1 MTEFVL
7 RCNYRLSLNLSH
19 RNLLLTF
26 LFFLSCCLGLRAQLV
41 IKSPINNQVLQR
53 DKSGFAEISVTA
65 YAYVPYE
72 SIEAKLTPI
81 QGNIAEIKSLS
92 FSKSQ
97 IDQGFLTATFEAK
110 TGWYELQL
118 TGYAANGTVDI
129 SAASRV
135 GIGEVFLVAGNS
147 NAMGLPDLGSKNS
160 SDQVV
165 TFNAINK
172 FLNADNITVAPDEP
186 MQAPQFAPIK
196 AKDYIFPSG
205 ETSWYWAELGDMLN
219 KKLNTPVLFLNSA
232 WAAANSENYR
242 DGASGKDA
250 FNVYVGK
257 FWPNRQPYT
266 NIINTVR
273 YLNSSLGL
281 RAILWSH
288 GENDAQQGVTEE
300 NYFNN
305 IRTLITNSR
314 RDTGKDIPWI
324 IARNSASSTLPKPYV
339 PVITAQNRII
349 SLDSFNTYA
358 GPNLDTVQM
367 PRPQQ
372 GHFENIAGG
381 VQGLTLAASAWN
393 RILTDS
399 LMDEITPLQPSY
411 AIHTGVTP
419 FQVFPGASFTLPFD
433 LTGLPASLLSLQAEL
448 LDSAGRFVAIVG
460 AGNQTPLKIQIP
472 QEIKNGQYRIRLTGL
487 NPVLTGSVSDHFS
500 VSSAYT
506 EVDFIN
512 KLTARTV
519 DNKTHLAWLIAAVP
533 GLKQIVIQVNNDGES
548 FSDIKTFDPDNE
560 TNSQIFSH
568 IDENDIKT
576 SSFYRLKLEYEN
588 GEVGYS
594 AVYSIFR
601 EGSPA
606 NLVIFPNPVTKQYFY
621 FRADEDIKLVKCALF
636 DARGNEHPIR
646 VSDNE
651 IVGLVRVEPAHPLPS
666 GNYFL
671 KVITES
677 GVIGQTVL
685 FY

>member
-1 MTEFVL
+1 MAEFVL
-7 RCNYRLSLNLSH
+7 YCNNRLSLSLTFQ
-19 RNLLLTF
+19 NLLLTF
-26 LFFLSCCLGLRAQLV
+26 LFFLSSYSCLHAQLV
-41 IKSPINNQVLQR
+41 IKNPVNNQVLQR
-53 DKSGFAEISVTA
+53 DQSGFAEIAVTA

-97 IDQGFLTATFEAK
+97 IDQGFLTATFEAR

-118 TGYAANGTVDI
+118 TGYAANGTIDI
-129 SAASRV
+129 SATSRV

-165 TFNAINK
+165 SFNAINK

-219 KKLNTPVLFLNSA
+219 KKLNTPVMFLNAA

-242 DGASGKDA
+242 DGALGKDA
-250 FNVYVGK
+250 FNIYVGK

-300 NYFNN
+300 NYFTN

-314 RDTGKDIPWI
+314 QHTGKDIPWI

-339 PVITAQNRII
+339 PIITAQNRLI

-381 VQGLTLAASAWN
+381 VQGLTMAAQAWN

-399 LMDEITPLQPSY
+399 LLQEITPLQPNY
-411 AIHTGVTP
+411 GIHTGVTP
-419 FQVFPGASFTLPFD
+419 SQVFPGASFTLPFD
-433 LTGLPASLLSLQAEL
+433 LTGLPASMSSLQAEL

-460 AGNQTPLKIQIP
+460 TGRQTPLKIQIP
-472 QEIKNGQYRIRLTGL
+472 ETIKTGQYRIRLTGV
-487 NPVLTGSVSDHFS
+487 NPVLTGSVSDNFS
-500 VSSAYT
+500 ISSAYT
-506 EVDFIN
+506 KVDFIN

-519 DNKTHLAWLIAAVP
+519 DNKIHLAWLIAAVP

-636 DARGNEHPIR
+636 DARGNEHPIF
-646 VSDNE
+646 VSDKE

-677 GVIGQTVL
+677 GVVGQTVI

>member
-1 MTEFVL
+1 MAEFVL
-7 RCNYRLSLNLSH
+7 YCSNRLSLSLTFQ
-19 RNLLLTF
+19 NLLLTF
-26 LFFLSCCLGLRAQLV
+26 LFFLSSYSCLHAQLV
-41 IKSPINNQVLQR
+41 IKNPVNNQVLQR
-53 DKSGFAEISVTA
+53 DQSGFAEIAVTA

-97 IDQGFLTATFEAK
+97 IDQGFLTATFEAR

-118 TGYAANGTVDI
+118 TGYAANGTIDI
-129 SAASRV
+129 SATSRV

-165 TFNAINK
+165 SFNAINK

-186 MQAPQFAPIK
+186 MPAPQFAPIK

-219 KKLNTPVLFLNSA
+219 KKLNTPVMFLNAA

-242 DGASGKDA
+242 DGALGKDA
-250 FNVYVGK
+250 FNIYVGK

-300 NYFNN
+300 NYFTN

-314 RDTGKDIPWI
+314 QHTGKDIPWI

-339 PVITAQNRII
+339 PIITAQNRLI

-381 VQGLTLAASAWN
+381 VQGLTMAAQAWN

-399 LMDEITPLQPSY
+399 LLQEITPLQPNY
-411 AIHTGVTP
+411 GIHTGVTP
-419 FQVFPGASFTLPFD
+419 SQVFPGASFTLPFD
-433 LTGLPASLLSLQAEL
+433 LTGLPASMSSLQAEL

-460 AGNQTPLKIQIP
+460 TGRQTPLKIQIP
-472 QEIKNGQYRIRLTGL
+472 ETIKTGQYRIRLTGV

-500 VSSAYT
+500 ISSAYT
-506 EVDFIN
+506 KVDFIN

-519 DNKTHLAWLIAAVP
+519 QNKTHLAWLIAAVP
-533 GLKQIVIQVNNDGES
+533 GLKQIVVQVNNDGES

-636 DARGNEHPIR
+636 DARGNEHPIF
-646 VSDNE
+646 VSDKE

-677 GVIGQTVL
+677 GVVGQTVL

>member
-1 MTEFVL
+1 MAEFVL
-7 RCNYRLSLNLSH
+7 YCNNRLSLSLTFQ
-19 RNLLLTF
+19 NLLLTF
-26 LFFLSCCLGLRAQLV
+26 LFFLSSYSCLRAQLV
-41 IKSPINNQVLQR
+41 IKNPVNNQVLQR
-53 DKSGFAEISVTA
+53 DQSGFAEIPVTA

-97 IDQGFLTATFEAK
+97 IDQEFLTATFEVK

-129 SAASRV
+129 SAPSRV

-165 TFNAINK
+165 SFNAINK

-219 KKLNTPVLFLNSA
+219 KKLNTPVMFLNAA

-242 DGASGKDA
+242 DGALGKDA
-250 FNVYVGK
+250 FNIYVGK

-300 NYFNN
+300 NYFTN

-314 RDTGKDIPWI
+314 QHTGKDIPWI

-339 PVITAQNRII
+339 PIITAQNRLI

-381 VQGLTLAASAWN
+381 VQGLTMAAQAWN

-399 LMDEITPLQPSY
+399 LLKEITPLQPNY

-419 FQVFPGASFTLPFD
+419 SQVFPGASFTLPFD
-433 LTGLPASLLSLQAEL
+433 LTGLPASMSSLQAEL

-460 AGNQTPLKIQIP
+460 TGRQTPLKIQIP
-472 QEIKNGQYRIRLTGL
+472 ETIKTGQYRIRLTGV

-500 VSSAYT
+500 ISSAYT
-506 EVDFIN
+506 KVDFIN

-519 DNKTHLAWLIAAVP
+519 ENKTHLAWLIAAVP
-533 GLKQIVIQVNNDGES
+533 GLKQIVVQVNNDGES

-636 DARGNEHPIR
+636 DARGNEHPIF
-646 VSDNE
+646 VSDKE

-677 GVIGQTVL
+677 GVVGQTVL

>member
-1 MTEFVL
+1 MAEFVL
-7 RCNYRLSLNLSH
+7 YCNNRLSLSLTFQ
-19 RNLLLTF
+19 NLLLTF
-26 LFFLSCCLGLRAQLV
+26 LFFLSSYSCLHAQLV
-41 IKSPINNQVLQR
+41 IKNPVNNQVLQR
-53 DKSGFAEISVTA
+53 DQSGFAEIAVTA

-97 IDQGFLTATFEAK
+97 IDQGFLTATFEAR

-129 SAASRV
+129 SATSRV

-165 TFNAINK
+165 SFNAINK

-186 MQAPQFAPIK
+186 MPAPQFAPIK

-219 KKLNTPVLFLNSA
+219 KKLNTPVMFLNAA

-242 DGASGKDA
+242 DGALGKDA
-250 FNVYVGK
+250 FNIYVGK

-300 NYFNN
+300 NYFTN

-314 RDTGKDIPWI
+314 QHTGKDIPWI

-339 PVITAQNRII
+339 PIITAQNRLI

-381 VQGLTLAASAWN
+381 VQGLTMAAQAWN

-399 LMDEITPLQPSY
+399 LLKEITPLQPNY

-419 FQVFPGASFTLPFD
+419 SQVFPGASFTLPFD
-433 LTGLPASLLSLQAEL
+433 LTGLPVSMSSLQAEL

-460 AGNQTPLKIQIP
+460 TGRQTPLKIQIP
-472 QEIKNGQYRIRLTGL
+472 ETIKTGQYRIRLTGV

-500 VSSAYT
+500 ISSAYT
-506 EVDFIN
+506 KVDFIN

-519 DNKTHLAWLIAAVP
+519 ENKTHLAWLIAAVP
-533 GLKQIVIQVNNDGES
+533 GLKQIVVQVNNDGES

-636 DARGNEHPIR
+636 DARGNEHPIF
-646 VSDNE
+646 VSDKE

-677 GVIGQTVL
+677 GVVGQTVL

>member
-1 MTEFVL
+1 MAEFVL
-7 RCNYRLSLNLSH
+7 YCNNRLSLSLTFQ
-19 RNLLLTF
+19 NLLLTF
-26 LFFLSCCLGLRAQLV
+26 LFFLSSYSCLHAQLV
-41 IKSPINNQVLQR
+41 IKNPVNNQVLQR
-53 DKSGFAEISVTA
+53 DQSGFAEIAVTA

-97 IDQGFLTATFEAK
+97 IDQGFLTATFEAR

-118 TGYAANGTVDI
+118 TGYAANGTIDI
-129 SAASRV
+129 SATSRV

-165 TFNAINK
+165 SFNAINK

-186 MQAPQFAPIK
+186 MPAPQFAPIK

-219 KKLNTPVLFLNSA
+219 KKLNTPVMFLNAA

-242 DGASGKDA
+242 DGALGKDA
-250 FNVYVGK
+250 FNIYVGK

-300 NYFNN
+300 NYFTN

-314 RDTGKDIPWI
+314 QHTGKDIPWI

-339 PVITAQNRII
+339 PIITAQNRLI

-381 VQGLTLAASAWN
+381 VQGLTMAAQAWN

-399 LMDEITPLQPSY
+399 LLQEITPLQPNY
-411 AIHTGVTP
+411 GIHTGVTP
-419 FQVFPGASFTLPFD
+419 SQVFPGASFTLPFD
-433 LTGLPASLLSLQAEL
+433 LTGLPASMSSLQAEL

-460 AGNQTPLKIQIP
+460 TGRQTPLKIQIP
-472 QEIKNGQYRIRLTGL
+472 ETIKTGQYRIRLTGV

-500 VSSAYT
+500 ISSAYT
-506 EVDFIN
+506 KVDFIN

-519 DNKTHLAWLIAAVP
+519 QNKTHLAWLIAAVP
-533 GLKQIVIQVNNDGES
+533 GLKQIVVQVNNDGES
-548 FSDIKTFDPDNE
+548 FADVKTFDPDNE
-560 TNSQIFSH
+560 TNSQVFSH

-636 DARGNEHPIR
+636 DARGNEHPIF
-646 VSDNE
+646 VSDKE

-677 GVIGQTVL
+677 GVVGQTVL

>member
-7 RCNYRLSLNLSH
+7 HYNNRLFINLIC
-19 RNLLLTF
+19 RNLLFTF
-26 LFFLSCCLGLRAQLV
+26 LIFFSCYSGLRAQLV
-41 IKSPINNQVLQR
+41 ITSPSNNQVLQR
-53 DKSGFAEISVTA
+53 DRSGLADIAVTA
-65 YAYVPYE
+65 YVYFPYE
-72 SIEAKLTPI
+72 SIEARLIPV
-81 QGNIAEIKSLS
+81 QGNIAEIKSFS
-92 FSKSQ
+92 FSKNQ
-97 IDQGFLTATFEAK
+97 ISQGFLTATFEAK

-118 TGYAANGTVDI
+118 TGYAANGMVDV
-129 SAASRV
+129 SAISRV
-135 GIGEVFLVAGNS
+135 GVGEVFLVAGNS

-165 TFNAINK
+165 SFNAINK
-172 FLNADNITVAPDEP
+172 FLNTDNITVAPDEP
-186 MQAPQFAPIK
+186 MQAPEFAPVK
-196 AKDYIFPSG
+196 SKDYIFPSG

-219 KKLNTPVLFLNSA
+219 KKFNTPVLFLNSA

-242 DGASGKDA
+242 DGALGKDA

-266 NIINTVR
+266 NIVNTVR

-288 GENDAQQGVTEE
+288 GENDAQQGVTED

-314 RDTGKDIPWI
+314 RDSGKDIPWI
-324 IARNSASSTLPKPYV
+324 IARNSASSTLPKPYI
-339 PVITAQNRII
+339 PIITAQNRLIA
-349 SLDSFNTYA
+349 LNGFNTYA

-367 PRPQQ
+367 PRPEQ

-399 LMDEITPLQPSY
+399 LLKKITPIQPDY

-419 FQVFPGASFTLPFD
+419 SKVFPGASFLLPFN
-433 LTGLPASLLSLQAEL
+433 LSGLPASAFSLQAEL
-448 LDSAGRFVAIVG
+448 LDSTGRFTAIVG
-460 AGNQTPLKIQIP
+460 TGTQTPLRIQIP
-472 QEIKNGQYRIRLTGL
+472 QDNKNGQYRIRLTGL
-487 NPVLTGSVSDHFS
+487 NPVLTGSISEPFS
-500 VSSAYT
+500 ISSSYT
-506 EVDFIN
+506 KIDFIN
-512 KLTARTV
+512 KQTAKKI
-519 DNKTHLAWLIAAVP
+519 DNKTHLAWLIAAIP

-548 FSDIKTFDPDNE
+548 FSDIKTLDPNNE
-560 TNSQIFSH
+560 TESQIFSH
-568 IDENDIKT
+568 VDENDIKT
-576 SSFYRLKLEYEN
+576 SSFYRLKMEYQN
-588 GEVGYS
+588 GEIGYS
-594 AVYSIFR
+594 SVYSIFR

-606 NLVIFPNPVTKQYFY
+606 NLIVFPNPVTRQYFY
-621 FRADEDIKLVKCALF
+621 FRADSDITLIKCALY
-636 DARGNEHPIR
+636 DARGNEHPIQ
-646 VSDNE
+646 VSDHE
-651 IVGLVRVEPAHPLPS
+651 IVGLIKVQPKHALPN

-671 KVITES
+671 KVITDK